1 MKKGQMKTAEK
12 ILDEHDAAYQRAE
25 NTAEWENTR
34 SMGPTL
40 TDDQIYGLA
49 RELWQ
54 EFVTEIS
61 RQARRGN
68 PHAAKIAAGI
78 AAMKNPGQEAAF
90 SDAWDEYL
98 DEINK

>member
-1 MKKGQMKTAEK
+1 MKKGRMKKAEML
-12 ILDEHDAAYQRAE
+12 LDECGSAYQRAE
-25 NTAEWENTR
+25 NTADWENNR

-68 PHAAKIAAGI
+68 PHAAKIAAAI
-78 AAMKNPGQEAAF
+78 VAMKNPGYETAF